1 MLRHMPRF
9 QPDVFDENI
18 KLVHAVEDIAQ
29 KKGVTPAQIAL
40 GWVLYQSGKD
50 GMPTLIPIPGATTS
64 ERVKENMKPAKLDE
78 SDMKELGQI
87 LKKFPI
93 VGDRYQKEAMALTF
107 A

>member
-1 MLRHMPRF
+1 MRHMPRF

-18 KLVHAVEDIAQ
+18 KLVQAVESIAQ

-40 GWVLYQSGKD
+40 GWVLYQSGKE
-50 GMPTLIPIPGATTS
+50 GMPTIIPIPGATTKA
-64 ERVKENMKPAKLDE
+64 RVEENMKPARLDK
-78 SDMKELGQI
+78 SDMEELAEI

-93 VGDRYQKEAMALTF
+93 IGERYQKEAMALSW

>member
-18 KLVHAVEDIAQ
+18 KLVHAVEAIAQ

-40 GWVLYQSGKD
+40 GWVLYQSGKK
-50 GMPTLIPIPGATTS
+50 GMGTIIPIPGATTS
-64 ERVKENMKPAKLDE
+64 ARVKENMKPARLDE
-78 SDMKELGQI
+78 ADMKELAEI
-87 LKKFPI
+87 LDKFPI
-93 VGDRYQKEAMALTF
+93 VGDRYHKEAMALSW